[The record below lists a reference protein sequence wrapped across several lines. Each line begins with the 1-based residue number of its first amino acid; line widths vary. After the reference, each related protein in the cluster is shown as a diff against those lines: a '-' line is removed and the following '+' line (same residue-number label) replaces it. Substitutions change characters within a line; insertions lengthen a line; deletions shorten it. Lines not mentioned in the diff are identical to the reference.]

1 MSVIKFRFLFGLYS
15 FLILTVSGIPGIK
28 LPEVW
33 FPNED
38 KLFHFI
44 EYSVLGILAVKSIQ
58 NPNWLKLPL
67 ILVYGILFAG
77 LDEFWQSFIPNRCSS
92 IYDFLFDVLGVGF
105 GSMLILSTVKKHD

>member
-1 MSVIKFRFLFGLYS
+1 MNVIQYRLLFGFYS
-15 FLILTVSGIPGIK
+15 ILILTISGISGTE
-28 LPEVW
+28 LPNIL
-33 FPNED
+33 FPNGD

-67 ILVYGILFAG
+67 ILVFGILFAG
-77 LDEFWQSFIPNRCSS
+77 LDEYWQSFIPNRCSS

-105 GSMLILSTVKKHD
+105 GSMLILSTVEKYD